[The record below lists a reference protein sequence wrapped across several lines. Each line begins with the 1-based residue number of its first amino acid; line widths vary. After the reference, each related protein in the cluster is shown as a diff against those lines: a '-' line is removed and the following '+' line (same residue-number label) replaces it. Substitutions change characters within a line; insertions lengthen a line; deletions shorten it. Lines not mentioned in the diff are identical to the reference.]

1 MARVSYGDDVKARV
15 KILLERFLAY
25 ANYELENSEHFKIDD
40 NWETPQQ
47 VIVRT
52 QLRVLGELS
61 GLSKEQV
68 REALN
73 TLKGFLGIL
82 EDLREHKRG
91 SEDWHFR
98 LKLWHDKSD
107 KHGNLQK
114 FDTEWQSKREE
125 LPGVQREKGRKAQL
139 SPTRYQNIPWS
150 GVTKFVGRE
159 TELQNLH
166 RLLQKNQQVVTERSR
181 SIIAAIAGMGGVGK
195 TELALQY
202 ANLHRET
209 YQGGICWLSALQDV
223 GVQLVQFAVNKLQ
236 LNIPDD
242 LDLVGRVQ
250 HCLEKWHQG
259 EVLLVIDNVTNYR
272 DEVRCYLESV
282 PSRFKQLIT
291 TREKLQPPIVRLDL
305 DVLTP
310 LAAMQLLK
318 SIVGRER
325 LRREALVAR
334 KLCKWLGYLPLGLEL
349 VGRYLLG
356 DEELTLAQMLQ
367 DLENER
373 LQHQALEEVPQEMA
387 VKLGVA
393 AAFELSWRR
402 LRENAQR
409 LGCLLSLF
417 ALAPIPWELVED
429 ITINNA
435 AQDWKKARRDL
446 LQLHLLQPKGE
457 GIYQLHPL
465 LREFFQD
472 KLTGLEQAEEFKRSF
487 CRVMVAVAK
496 DIPQVP
502 TIQQIKNVAPA
513 IPHLVAVADNLIQY
527 VSDEDLFW
535 VFTGNAFFYDGQG
548 LYDKAEPW
556 YKQCLE
562 ATRERLGEEHPDVAT
577 SLNNLAALYRYQ
589 GKYSQA
595 EPLFIQ
601 ALDLMRHLLGEEH
614 PSVATSLSNLAEL
627 YFSQGKY
634 SQAEP
639 LFIQALDLMRRSL
652 GEEHPSVAT
661 SLNHLAGLYF
671 SQGKYSQAEPLFIQ
685 ALDLMRRLL
694 GEEHPSVATSLNN
707 LALLYDSQGK
717 YSQAEPLF
725 IQALDLTRHLLGEE
739 HPSVATSLNNLALL
753 YDSQGKY
760 SQAEPLFIQALD
772 LMRRS
777 LGEEHPDVAFSLNN
791 LAALYRSQGKYSQA
805 EPLFIQTLALRRRS
819 LGEEHP
825 DVAFSLNNLAALYR
839 SQGKYS
845 QAEPLFI
852 QALDLTRRSL
862 GEEHPSVATSL
873 NNLAALYRSQ
883 GRYSEA
889 EPLYI
894 QALDISERQLGV
906 NHPNTVIVRKNLA
919 DLRDSIKSQQ

>member
-1 MARVSYGDDVKARV
+1 MARVSYGDEVEARV
-15 KILLERFLAY
+15 RKLLERFLAY
-25 ANYELENSEHFKIDD
+25 VNDELEDSELYKIAL

-52 QLRVLGELS
+52 QLRVLAELS

-73 TLKGFLGIL
+73 ALKDFVEIR

-114 FDTEWQSKREE
+114 FHAEWQRRREE
-125 LPGVQREKGRKAQL
+125 LPGVQRGKGKKTQPT
-139 SPTRYQNIPWS
+139 PTRYENIPWS

-166 RLLQKNQQVVTERSR
+166 QLLQKNQQVA
-181 SIIAAIAGMGGVGK
+181 IAAIAGMGGVGK

-202 ANLHRET
+202 ANLHRVT

-223 GVQLVQFAVNKLQ
+223 GVQLVQFAVTKLQ
-236 LNIPDD
+236 LNISDN
-242 LDLVGRVQ
+242 LDLIGRVQ

-272 DEVRCYLESV
+272 EEVRCYLESV

-318 SIVGRER
+318 SIIGRER

-356 DEELTLAQMLQ
+356 DEELSLAEMLQ

-373 LQHQALEEVPQEMA
+373 LKHEALEQVPQEMTA
-387 VKLGVA
+387 KLGVA

-409 LGCLLSLF
+409 LGCLMSLF
-417 ALAPIPWELVED
+417 ALAPIPWELVEH

-446 LQLHLLQPKGE
+446 LQLHLLQSKGE

-465 LREFFQD
+465 LRDFFQD
-472 KLTGLEQAEEFKRSF
+472 KLTGLEKTEEFKRSF
-487 CRVMVAVAK
+487 CGVMVAVAK
-496 DIPQVP
+496 NIPDTP
-502 TIQQIKNVAPA
+502 TIQQIQDVAPA
-513 IPHLVAVADNLIQY
+513 IPHIAEVANNLIRY
-527 VSDEDLFW
+527 VSDDDLIWAF
-535 VFTGNAFFYDGQG
+535 VGNAFFYKGQG
-548 LYDKAEPW
+548 LYDKAAPW
-556 YKQCLE
+556 YERCLV
-562 ATRERLGEEHPDVAT
+562 ATKKRLGKEHPSVAA
-577 SLNNLAALYRYQ
+577 SLNNLAGLYRSQ
-589 GKYSQA
+589 GKYSEA
-595 EPLFIQ
+595 EPLYIE
-601 ALDLMRHLLGEEH
+601 ALALTRKLLGEEH
-614 PSVATSLSNLAEL
+614 SN
-627 YFSQGKY
+627 
-634 SQAEP
+634 
-639 LFIQALDLMRRSL
+639 
-652 GEEHPSVAT
+652 
-661 SLNHLAGLYF
+661 
-671 SQGKYSQAEPLFIQ
+671 
-685 ALDLMRRLL
+685 
-694 GEEHPSVATSLNN
+694 VATSLNN
-707 LALLYDSQGK
+707 LALLYQSQGR
-717 YSQAEPLF
+717 YSEAEPLY
-725 IQALDLTRHLLGEE
+725 IEALALTRKLLGEE
-739 HPSVATSLNNLALL
+739 HSNVATSLNNLAELYKFQGRYSEAEPLHIEALALKRKLL
-753 YDSQGKY
+753 GEEHPHIAQSLNNLAVLYYHQGKY
-760 SQAEPLFIQALD
+760 SEAEPLHIEALA
-772 LMRRS
+772 LKRKL
-777 LGEEHPDVAFSLNN
+777 LGEEHPDVAASLNN
-791 LAALYRSQGKYSQA
+791 LAALYKSQGRYSEA
-805 EPLFIQTLALRRRS
+805 EPLYIQALSLTRKL
-819 LGEEHP
+819 LGEEHSNI
-825 DVAFSLNNLAALYR
+825 AASLNNLA
-839 SQGKYS
+839 G
-845 QAEPLFI
+845 
-852 QALDLTRRSL
+852 
-862 GEEHPSVATSL
+862 
-873 NNLAALYRSQ
+873 LYRSQ

-894 QALDISERQLGV
+894 QALALWRKLLGEEHSNVATSLNNLAGFYESQGKYSQAEPLYIQALDILERQLGV
-906 NHPNTVIVRKNLA
+906 DHPYTVTVRENLA
-919 DLRDSIKSQQ
+919 ALRDSLTSE